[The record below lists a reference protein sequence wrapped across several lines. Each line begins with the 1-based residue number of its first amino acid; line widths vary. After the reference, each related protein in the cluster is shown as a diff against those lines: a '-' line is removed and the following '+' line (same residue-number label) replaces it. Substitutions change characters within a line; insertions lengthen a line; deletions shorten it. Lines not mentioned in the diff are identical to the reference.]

1 MMKQRE
7 CLRKKCPHL
16 KKRTEHEYWK
26 QRELKKKRKR
36 GKNMNAEK
44 SLIID
49 LENDR
54 LTHIGISR
62 TDEDKAEME
71 KAGFKELLGERIRV
85 GSETFWFMGR

>member
-1 MMKQRE
+1 
-7 CLRKKCPHL
+7 
-16 KKRTEHEYWK
+16 
-26 QRELKKKRKR
+26 
-36 GKNMNAEK
+36 MNAEK